1 MNAGLRFIYSEAN
14 RNALPAPNV
23 QDIFTYNS
31 ETNTVAC
38 HKRELNDGV
47 LQLTPSLDLLLGYG
61 SGESKVGWVDIPYG
75 LNERVV
81 DLRRGWIHLYNYT
94 DVVVYVPVGD
104 TAAPLLRILPL
115 SKYREAAFS
124 DQQWHVINQPH
135 YIELARNFIDS
146 IKIDI
151 RTDDG
156 QHVSFIRG
164 TAIVKLH
171 IRRKQ

>member
-1 MNAGLRFIYSEAN
+1 M
-14 RNALPAPNV
+14 
-23 QDIFTYNS
+23 
-31 ETNTVAC
+31 AC

-104 TAAPLLRILPL
+104 TATSAYSPI
-115 SKYREAAFS
+115 
-124 DQQWHVINQPH
+124 I
-135 YIELARNFIDS
+135 
-146 IKIDI
+146 
-151 RTDDG
+151 
-156 QHVSFIRG
+156 
-164 TAIVKLH
+164 
-171 IRRKQ
+171 